1 MTLFTQLGR
10 MALGCDDG
18 RVIIHTLKKG
28 VPTKLSLK
36 KESVDDV
43 QWDPN
48 SPNYL
53 LVSWKDG
60 SMILLDAETN
70 KEMQSFDRQGTGIV
84 NLILKKKNVKQ
95 NMFSTK
101 VFLVLHG
108 SNLFPVDL
116 LPVMKGLQLSESGMF
131 LIGCLQISEI
141 TINSHF
147 SISKVSYWNVE
158 SRSDGLD
165 ELNKLKWYKLW
176 QGWTFCCL

>member
-1 MTLFTQLGR
+1 

-84 NLILKKKNVKQ
+84 NLILKKK
-95 NMFSTK
+95 M
-101 VFLVLHG
+101 
-108 SNLFPVDL
+108 
-116 LPVMKGLQLSESGMF
+116 
-131 LIGCLQISEI
+131 
-141 TINSHF
+141 
-147 SISKVSYWNVE
+147 
-158 SRSDGLD
+158 
-165 ELNKLKWYKLW
+165 LNKTCFLQRCFLYCMGQIYSRWICYL
-176 QGWTFCCL
+176 